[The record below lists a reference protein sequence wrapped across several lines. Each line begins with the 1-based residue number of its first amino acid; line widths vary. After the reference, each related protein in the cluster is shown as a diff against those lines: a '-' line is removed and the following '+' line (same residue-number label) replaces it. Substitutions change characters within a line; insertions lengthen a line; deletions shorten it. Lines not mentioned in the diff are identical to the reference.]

1 VLASMTPTCP
11 ASPQAAV
18 EPALNAVQAAGP
30 RVARQGGAGQE
41 ADAGSGPRGLPLGPQ
56 ALGRLVHRV
65 GPGEGGE
72 SVVLPEGQ
80 AGHRL
85 ETPPARG

>member
-1 VLASMTPTCP
+1 MESMTHTCP
-11 ASPQAAV
+11 ASHQEAV
-18 EPALNAVQAAGP
+18 EPAWNAWQAYVP
-30 RVARQGGAGQE
+30 RVARQGVAGQE